1 MSWTATERFGAHTA
15 PDGLALVQELVNTH
29 AVASDGAD
37 LLADQA
43 AAGRWLRQAA
53 SQWARISGL
62 DPPELT
68 LSADDLRALRELR
81 AVVRDMLAVPPAER
95 PADLDPG
102 TGTVTERAQ
111 ARLVTDRQGRVAL
124 LPLGTGADWLAS
136 AIWSEVLLAQRS
148 GAWSRVKLCREPGCR
163 TAFYDASR
171 NGSGAWHNVRTC
183 GNITNLRAS
192 RARRKAQAEP
202 HPGPRAA
209 PGSQL

>member
-1 MSWTATERFGAHTA
+1 MATERFGAHTA

-43 AAGRWLRQAA
+43 AARRWLRQAA
-53 SQWARISGL
+53 SQWTRISGL

-68 LSADDLRALRELR
+68 LSGGDLRALRELR

-111 ARLVTDRQGRVAL
+111 ARLVTDRQGRMAL

-192 RARRKAQAEP
+192 RARRKAQAKP
-202 HPGPRAA
+202 HPGPPAA

>member
-43 AAGRWLRQAA
+43 AAGRWLHQAA

-68 LSADDLRALRELR
+68 LSGDDLRALRELR

-95 PADLDPG
+95 RADLDPG
-102 TGTVTERAQ
+102 TGTVTERAG
-111 ARLVTDRQGRVAL
+111 ARLVTDRQGGVAL

-148 GAWSRVKLCREPGCR
+148 GAWSRLKLCREPGCR

-192 RARRKAQAEP
+192 RARRKAQAGP
-202 HPGPRAA
+202 HAGRAR
-209 PGSQL
+209 

>member
-29 AVASDGAD
+29 AVASGGAD
-37 LLADQA
+37 LLANQA

-53 SQWARISGL
+53 SQWARVSGL

-68 LSADDLRALRELR
+68 LSGDDLRVLRELR

-95 PADLDPG
+95 SADPDPG
-102 TGTVTERAQ
+102 TGTVTERAR
-111 ARLVTDRQGRVAL
+111 ARLVTGRHGRVAL

-192 RARRKAQAEP
+192 RARRKGQAAP
-202 HPGPRAA
+202 HPGPPAA
-209 PGSQL
+209 PGSQV